1 MALNPPT
8 NSSWSFYHQKNTA
21 VSMNVNE
28 AWKAG
33 YTGKG
38 ILVAVVDDGVRI
50 DHPDLKSKIVSHS
63 SRSDILPLFLALLD
77 K

>member
-1 MALNPPT
+1 
-8 NSSWSFYHQKNTA
+8 
-21 VSMNVNE
+21 MNVNE

-50 DHPDLKSKIVSHS
+50 DHPDLISKLVSHS
-63 SRSDILPLFLALLD
+63 SRSDILPLLLTRLD